1 VTAGTPTLR
10 FGVLATP
17 IYGADTPYERQL
29 AEHRELVQAADQLGF
44 DLIVAGQHFLGTE
57 LRYYQPVPYLTY
69 LSTFAPRMSVVT
81 GIMLL
86 SMVNPVELAEQVATL
101 DVLTGGQCV
110 FGVGLGY
117 SDREFRAFGVDPHTK
132 VSRFESGLE
141 LIKLLWSGER
151 VDYDGRF
158 WQVDGVQ
165 PSVLPAQR
173 PRPPIWI
180 GGQSE
185 PAVRRAA
192 RLGDA
197 WYAPPFPSHD
207 GLAELRKLFLDE
219 RAAQGSDLAGAF
231 PVRRELLIADTR
243 GAARDQ
249 AAVRSRLRYQTYRS
263 WGLQGD
269 HTPSEGAVGGGID
282 VDQQFILGSPAE
294 CAEQLGDLR
303 DTLGM
308 THFLFKAH
316 WPGLPHLEA
325 MRQLERFGSEVLPQL
340 TG

>member
-1 VTAGTPTLR
+1 MTAGRPLR
-10 FGVLATP
+10 FGILATP
-17 IYGADTPYERQL
+17 IYGADTPYDRQL
-29 AEHRELVQAADQLGF
+29 AEHRELVTTADQLGF
-44 DLIVAGQHFLGTE
+44 DLIVAGQHFLGSE
-57 LRYYQPVPYLTY
+57 LRYFQPVPYLTY

-101 DVLTGGQCV
+101 DALTGGKCV

-117 SDREFRAFGVDPHTK
+117 SDREFRAFGVDPKTK
-132 VSRFESGLE
+132 VSRFEAGLE
-141 LIKLLWSGER
+141 LIKALWSGER
-151 VDYDGRF
+151 VDYAGPF
-158 WQVDGVQ
+158 WQVEGVQ

-207 GLAELRKLFLDE
+207 GLAELRKIFLDE
-219 RAAQGSDLAGAF
+219 RAALGLAVDGAF
-231 PVRRELLIADTR
+231 PVRRELLIADSR
-243 GAARDQ
+243 DIAREQAAAR
-249 AAVRSRLRYQTYRS
+249 SSLRYQTYRS
-263 WGLQGD
+263 WGLHGQ
-269 HTPSEGAVGGGID
+269 HTPPQHAAGSGID
-282 VDQQFILGSPAE
+282 VDEQFIIGSPGE
-294 CAEQLGDLR
+294 CAERLGELR

-316 WPGLPHLEA
+316 WPGLPHAEA
-325 MRQLERFGSEVLPQL
+325 MRQLERFGLEVLPQL